1 MDTPEQKEK
10 AHDRALR
17 KKAKGLFS
25 DIPEV
30 REDAI
35 DAIKESWAFDEPSFR
50 VEELASHSS
59 ENCSIMAARRDAH
72 KEIITWLTKL

>member
-1 MDTPEQKEK
+1 MATPEQKQQ

-25 DIPEV
+25 EIPEV
-30 REDAI
+30 RADAI
-35 DAIKESWAFDEPSFR
+35 DALKESWAFDEPSFNLG
-50 VEELASHSS
+50 ELATFPP
-59 ENCSIMAARRDAH
+59 ENCNIMAARRDGY